1 MTIVVGREDCL
12 ENFSRKFSS
21 TVGLLVSNCGT
32 FAENF
37 LENFVLASLKNLR
50 KLRTIYYKL

>member
-1 MTIVVGREDCL
+1 MTIILEREDCL
-12 ENFSRKFSS
+12 EKFSRKFSS

-37 LENFVLASLKNLR
+37 LEKFA
-50 KLRTIYYKL
+50 